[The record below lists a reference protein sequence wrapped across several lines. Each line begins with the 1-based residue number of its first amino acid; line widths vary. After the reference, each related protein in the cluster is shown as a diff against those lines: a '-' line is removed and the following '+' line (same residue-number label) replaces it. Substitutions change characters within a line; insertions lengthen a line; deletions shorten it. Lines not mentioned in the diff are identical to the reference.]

1 VPLDFMSLLQ
11 SQQAFWHDFADPEAG
26 EKLAENQPFT
36 HEFLANGW
44 PSHVSSVKP
53 VGPGSGNYPLVI

>member
-1 VPLDFMSLLQ
+1 MSLLQ

-26 EKLAENQPFT
+26 EKLVENKPFT

-44 PSHVSSVKP
+44 PSHVSSVP
-53 VGPGSGNYPLVI
+53 DGIHWRQ